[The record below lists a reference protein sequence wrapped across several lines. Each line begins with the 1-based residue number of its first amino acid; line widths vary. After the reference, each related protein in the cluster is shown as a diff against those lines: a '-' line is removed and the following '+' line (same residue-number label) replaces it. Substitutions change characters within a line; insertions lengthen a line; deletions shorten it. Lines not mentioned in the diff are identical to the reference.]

1 MLQQAYGDRAMKQFQ
16 VYDWHKRSHDG
27 RETIDDDP
35 RSGCQSTS
43 TNEANVEHVRGC
55 EM

>member
-1 MLQQAYGDRAMKQFQ
+1 MLQKAYGDRAMKQFE
-16 VYDWHKRSHDG
+16 VYDWHDG

-35 RSGCQSTS
+35 RSGRPSTS

>member
-1 MLQQAYGDRAMKQFQ
+1 MLQQTYDDRTMKQFQ

-27 RETIDDDP
+27 REAIDDDP
-35 RSGCQSTS
+35 CSGRPSTS
-43 TNEANVEHVRGC
+43 TNEANVVHVRGC